1 MSLAKLLTKDNFVK
15 RLRAEG
21 ARRYQDRHP
30 FTMLLNKGK
39 LSEKQLQAWILNW
52 FYFQKS
58 LPLKD
63 GAIISNCPIS
73 LVRRLWVSRILDHDG
88 YGELEGG
95 IEGWLR
101 FAQASGLDRQRVLT
115 SKPIS
120 GVGLAVDS
128 LLDFARKSSWIEGV
142 ATSLTQ
148 IFLPA
153 VVDRRINALA
163 RYYNHIVKPEG
174 LRYFMSLSAQAR
186 KDSNTALT
194 LVIKYA
200 DTNELREKAIR
211 AVFFS
216 EDVLWSILDAIYSA
230 FVVRDSPLHES

>member
-1 MSLAKLLTKDNFVK
+1 MK
-15 RLRAEG
+15 RLK
-21 ARRYQDRHP
+21 ARGSQRYQDRHP
-30 FTMLLNKGK
+30 FTILLNKGK
-39 LSEKQLQAWILNW
+39 LSDKQLRAWILNW
-52 FYFQKS
+52 FYFQKN

-63 GAIISNCPIS
+63 GAIISNCPIP

-101 FAQASGLDRQRVLT
+101 FAQASGLDRQKMLT
-115 SKPIS
+115 AKPIS

-128 LLDFARKSSWIEGV
+128 LLDFARKKSWIEGV

-163 RYYNHIVKPEG
+163 RYYDHVVKPDG
-174 LRYFMSLSAQAR
+174 LRYFMSLNAQAR
-186 KDSNTALT
+186 KDSSTALT

-200 DTNELREKAIR
+200 DSQESQEKAIQ
-211 AVFFS
+211 AVLFS
-216 EDVLWSILDAIYSA
+216 EEVLWSVLDSIYSA
-230 FVVRDSPLHES
+230 FVVRDSPLHEG